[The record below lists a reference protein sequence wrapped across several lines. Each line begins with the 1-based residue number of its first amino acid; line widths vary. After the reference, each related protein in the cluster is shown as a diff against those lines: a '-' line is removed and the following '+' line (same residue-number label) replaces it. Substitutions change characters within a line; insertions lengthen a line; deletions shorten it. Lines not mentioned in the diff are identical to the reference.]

1 MTELPVEGA
10 SAHVRPVRQ
19 RRVVQVGQRMLQH
32 PAHRVAPARTGDRL
46 LDELGL
52 PARAVRRDDERP
64 RDSGCGVGAPLPTL
78 RSDCHA

>member
-1 MTELPVEGA
+1 
-10 SAHVRPVRQ
+10 
-19 RRVVQVGQRMLQH
+19 MLQH

-64 RDSGCGVGAPLPTL
+64 RGGGCGVGAPLPTL